1 MISEIDINDWEKQ
14 ETVPL
19 YSVPNKSYVQVDGVT
34 LFFDHIDG
42 MYSYCMNAANE
53 VVHIAAW
60 AEVLPLKRK
69 ETK

>member
-1 MISEIDINDWEKQ
+1 MISEVDINDWDKQ
-14 ETVPL
+14 DPIPL
-19 YSVPNKSYVQVDGVT
+19 YSVPNKSYVQVGDIT

-60 AEVLPLKRK
+60 TVVVPLKRK
-69 ETK
+69 EI

>member
-1 MISEIDINDWEKQ
+1 MISEIDIDDWDKQ
-14 ETVPL
+14 DPIPL
-19 YSVPNKSYVQVDGVT
+19 YSVPNKSYVQVDDVT

-42 MYSYCMNAANE
+42 LYSYCMNAANK

-60 AEVLPLKRK
+60 TEVIPLKRK